1 MKQVARQ
8 AADAAE
14 QGAQSCKIRAEAVA
28 GATQSA
34 MMGPKKSKVPC
45 KNHLAGRCIKGVA
58 CEFSHDPADLQARP
72 LMLKSMK
79 PCMFYAKGHCMRGPA
94 CPFAHGD
101 EERAEIEKYVDQ
113 LKKEKKQLG

>member
-1 MKQVARQ
+1 MG
-8 AADAAE
+8 AASAHAA
-14 QGAQSCKIRAEAVA
+14 SEAS
-28 GATQSA
+28 GQRR
-34 MMGPKKSKVPC
+34 SKVPC
-45 KNHLAGRCIKGVA
+45 KNHLAGRCIKGDN

-79 PCMFYAKGHCMRGPA
+79 PCMFFAKGHCMRGPA

-113 LKKEKKQLG
+113 LKKEKKQLGGSF